1 MVKLYYRRKDSGVS
15 EVVFP
20 QTSVAWS
27 RDYEVMLARTL
38 ARHSE
43 HHHFQGLW
51 DVKKG
56 THI

>member
-20 QTSVAWS
+20 QTSVAWT
-27 RDYEVMLARTL
+27 RDYEVMLARML
-38 ARHSE
+38 ARISN

-51 DVKKG
+51 NAKKG
-56 THI
+56 VHI